1 MAAPLAIR
9 DLSPLFFRL
18 KAQAREKR
26 LRFSKPNGCIPSP
39 TGRSATRQQR
49 LLSFQADDDDL
60 GALSPQLPPPL
71 GLSFEPL
78 EPSVDA
84 LEELHDEIAHI
95 KERMGQL
102 QKVQQRRLLQVFG
115 DSYGETAIGR
125 EIESQTAAL
134 SQLFRSCEAKL
145 QQLCPRESS
154 AGTSPDCVMQQNAQ
168 KAVAQQL
175 QGLTQTFR
183 QQQKAYLEEIRRRCQ
198 GSELMQ
204 DAQESTSAS
213 QRWLPSLPFY
223 LSFVLHQG
231 FSDDLTVQLDVLE
244 SETDVRREQ
253 STRQPH
259 AYLDKPYPA
268 ISFPLLS
275 PYSVRVFGLSK
286 ASQPC
291 NTTHTTFPLPFCLLS
306 ISPYT
311 HESACVCF
319 RPLPAQE
326 ITKIAQSMAEL
337 HQMFRDTATLVIEQG
352 TILDRIDYN
361 VERVA
366 HQSAEATREIRKA
379 EESRRSGLAAKCIF
393 TLSATIFFLAVHSL
407 LAGGMPLKEG
417 AVCSVE
423 AERSRDSPYS
433 TGNACSAFK
442 VIGENV
448 EKGRL
453 GEALGEVAPPLCHEG
468 MGTSLSPAVGAVQK
482 AAVRYSPSLD
492 LGLYAVCSRLSQGG
506 TRVLLAVPSN
516 EENTGHIH
524 GIKRFERTISNVP
537 DGHMSSRDVILAR
550 EIKPQEA
557 NYPQY
562 LRERAISALIE
573 LERKA
578 YKNFED
584 AVALATA
591 AAKATDALLDLS
603 VQEDFSG
610 STTFADQQ
618 VMGQPS
624 VSSGSSQS
632 FDGFLLELLR
642 LLSLDFAKDME
653 GHQKE
658 QRQPQQQEDPQ
669 QREKTLQRLDLLQ
682 RLASTEPQ
690 EIKEALLLRDT
701 GSGGAVPPSLL
712 ERLGS
717 GEDHETLHLS
727 MLHNLSSLKEAPPTQ
742 KPPAGK
748 GPSRGTAPG
757 RAKSAKGKKKTGVSR
772 VPKSISEQLAQQEEA
787 SENLHLSLLERIG
800 SLTDLPDG
808 AGDSQSLHLSLLFG
822 RSPSQKDVGV
832 KDQITSKQD
841 TKDPA
846 EVQLS
851 GKKKGSQAPANIPT
865 QEHGKPISERLL
877 AADASPS
884 PASLRR
890 REAAQQQARR
900 PDNPTAEGPRTLS
913 ALQPATHIAATG
925 VPQPQPAAAS
935 VPARRPAS
943 AAPQSDLS
951 PEIFWELFYAKTT
964 RKTMGA
970 PSSGVERTQ
979 AAESNPGRPSTCGQR
994 GLPVTQKKHAMWRF
1008 IDSDSSLDIPC
1019 PKGCG
1024 SSCEEM
1030 PYEADTSAASS
1041 TENVQMAPPAPLIV
1055 KGTPLVQR
1063 QRPQQ
1068 EQRQATVPVQG
1079 PVDSN
1084 GRPPLLLEGSMLL
1097 MSSVAFQDADINNT
1111 QVQQQGSQQRQN
1123 PHPQNPQHK
1132 TLARPS
1138 SSKRKHRNRK
1148 RRS

>member
-1 MAAPLAIR
+1 QRQRQRERQRQRQRERQR
-9 DLSPLFFRL
+9 DKQTDRRTET
-18 KAQAREKR
+18 ARE
-26 LRFSKPNGCIPSP
+26 
-39 TGRSATRQQR
+39 AQR
-49 LLSFQADDDDL
+49 
-60 GALSPQLPPPL
+60 
-71 GLSFEPL
+71 E
-78 EPSVDA
+78 
-84 LEELHDEIAHI
+84 
-95 KERMGQL
+95 
-102 QKVQQRRLLQVFG
+102 
-115 DSYGETAIGR
+115 
-125 EIESQTAAL
+125 
-134 SQLFRSCEAKL
+134 
-145 QQLCPRESS
+145 RES
-154 AGTSPDCVMQQNAQ
+154 
-168 KAVAQQL
+168 
-175 QGLTQTFR
+175 
-183 QQQKAYLEEIRRRCQ
+183 
-198 GSELMQ
+198 
-204 DAQESTSAS
+204 
-213 QRWLPSLPFY
+213 
-223 LSFVLHQG
+223 
-231 FSDDLTVQLDVLE
+231 
-244 SETDVRREQ
+244 
-253 STRQPH
+253 
-259 AYLDKPYPA
+259 
-268 ISFPLLS
+268 
-275 PYSVRVFGLSK
+275 
-286 ASQPC
+286 
-291 NTTHTTFPLPFCLLS
+291 
-306 ISPYT
+306 
-311 HESACVCF
+311 
-319 RPLPAQE
+319 
-326 ITKIAQSMAEL
+326 
-337 HQMFRDTATLVIEQG
+337 
-352 TILDRIDYN
+352 DR
-361 VERVA
+361 
-366 HQSAEATREIRKA
+366 
-379 EESRRSGLAAKCIF
+379 
-393 TLSATIFFLAVHSL
+393 
-407 LAGGMPLKEG
+407 
-417 AVCSVE
+417 
-423 AERSRDSPYS
+423 
-433 TGNACSAFK
+433 
-442 VIGENV
+442 
-448 EKGRL
+448 
-453 GEALGEVAPPLCHEG
+453 
-468 MGTSLSPAVGAVQK
+468 
-482 AAVRYSPSLD
+482 
-492 LGLYAVCSRLSQGG
+492 
-506 TRVLLAVPSN
+506 
-516 EENTGHIH
+516 
-524 GIKRFERTISNVP
+524 
-537 DGHMSSRDVILAR
+537 
-550 EIKPQEA
+550 PQEA

-890 REAAQQQARR
+890 REAAQQQFKQTAPGSSSSCSSGSSSADWLDEAPNDFQDIELQSPRNLTTGKQRRGRRVPRESAQTKAEKTPAFCAMHILPQQQDPQQPQQETAATSSNTSALRCTSPMPRARR